1 MSSDLKVRAPD
12 FQFDASKIIWPNA
25 PEVSVI
31 FNAMSTSTPVVEK
44 FLNKVMML
52 CRKQVRDDRPDLQRD
67 IDDFVRQESNHY
79 RIHAKWNELV
89 EEAGLHLD
97 PRFEETFDAEFREM
111 LKTRSL
117 SFLTAYCAGF
127 ENFTLFFARYLFEQG
142 GALFKDGDSI
152 GDLWRWHFAEEWEHR
167 MVCHDGFAEISGNY
181 FMRVWGLV
189 YSSWHLNKN
198 IAPRIQSFL
207 AQYREGMSPAEI
219 AASKK
224 REKQFFNAFYGWTLP
239 RMLKI
244 FIPFYNP
251 GTAPAS
257 PGMEQ
262 ALARYGAMAE
272 AQLA

>member
-1 MSSDLKVRAPD
+1 MSSDLTVRAPD
-12 FQFDASKIIWPNA
+12 FQFDPDKVIWPNA

-44 FLNKVMML
+44 FLNRVMMV
-52 CRKQVRDDRPDLQRD
+52 CRKHVRDDRPDLQKD

-89 EEAGLHLD
+89 EQAGLHLD
-97 PRFEETFDAEFREM
+97 PRMEETFDAEYREM

-117 SFLTAYCAGF
+117 NFLTAYCAGF

-142 GALFKDGDSI
+142 TGLFRDGDSI
-152 GDLWRWHFAEEWEHR
+152 GDLWRWHFAEEYEHR

-189 YSSWHLNKN
+189 YSAWHLNKN
-198 IAPRIQSFL
+198 ISPRIQSFL
-207 AQYREGMSPAEI
+207 AQYRQGMSPTEL
-219 AASKK
+219 AASRK
-224 REKQFFNAFYGWTLP
+224 REKEFIKSFYGWTLP
-239 RMLKI
+239 RMLQI
-244 FIPFYNP
+244 FLPFYNP
-251 GTAPAS
+251 GKAPPS
-257 PGMEQ
+257 PGMES

-272 AQLA
+272 ARLA

>member
-1 MSSDLKVRAPD
+1 MSQSLTVRAPD
-12 FQFDASKIIWPNA
+12 FEFDAGKVIWPNA

-44 FLNKVMML
+44 FLNKVMMAA
-52 CRKQVRDDRPDLQRD
+52 RKQIGPESPELREE

-79 RIHAKWNELV
+79 RIHARWNELV
-89 EEAGLHLD
+89 EQAGLHLD
-97 PRFEETFDAEFREM
+97 PAFEEAFDAEFRDM
-111 LKTRSL
+111 LKNRSL
-117 SFLTAYCAGF
+117 TFLTAYCAGF
-127 ENFTLFFARYLFEQG
+127 ENFTLFFARYLFEEG

-167 MVCHDGFAEISGNY
+167 KVCHDGFAAISGNY
-181 FMRVWGLV
+181 FMRIWGLV

-207 AQYREGMSPAEI
+207 AQYRQGMNAQEL

-224 REKQFFNAFYGWTLP
+224 REKQFIKAFYGWTLP

-244 FIPFYNP
+244 FVPFYNP

-257 PGMEQ
+257 PGMEG
-262 ALARYGAMAE
+262 ALARYGAMRT